1 MAKYMVQVRWT
12 QELSYSRLVEAG
24 SLQEARDVATAMD
37 PDEGFDPRG
46 LSFGDVVSDVEAVL
60 DGQTV
65 AINGCPLQQQ
75 EVDDE

>member
-12 QELSYSRLVEAG
+12 QELSHSRLVEAG
-24 SLQEARDVATAMD
+24 SLQEARDVATGLD
-37 PDEGFDPRG
+37 PNGGFDPRS